1 MANFY
6 GTDIDDAAV
15 GGAFVNYYGGDGNDF
30 LNGNAN
36 PNELYGGQGNDH
48 LAGGVWTTFTGNGT
62 LANP

>member
-15 GGAFVNYYGGDGNDF
+15 GGAFVNYYDGDCNDF

-36 PNELYGGQGNDH
+36 PMNSMA
-48 LAGGVWTTFTGNGT
+48 AGVMTT
-62 LANP
+62 